1 MSDKRALTQ
10 EEFEQMQ
17 PILIMKKDSG
27 SSGVIVALDNTA
39 FESPG
44 AWGIVIADLVAHVA
58 NAYQQDGYSGLA
70 VLEDVRRIVLAELSA
85 PTDKPEACDWEMT

>member
-1 MSDKRALTQ
+1 MSEKRALTQ

-17 PILIMKKDSG
+17 PILIMRKDNDSP
-27 SSGVIVALDNTA
+27 GVIVALDNTA

-70 VLEDVRRIVLAELSA
+70 VLEDVRRIVLAELAA